1 MSRYYISADYANEDG
16 DRNVVEKLHSWS
28 GPNYLDFTDLAQ
40 VVSGSVSKKD
50 DCRSC
55 ELKKEFNN
63 QINASSVVIFIV
75 GDKTRNREAGSVCGK
90 AAGLGFPCCTPYK
103 QNSNGSKACNNYSY
117 NDYFYNNYYSI
128 DVNPINNYSYLRH
141 EFEQAK
147 KKKKKIIIFYNST
160 QYQNSWLPYYMRG
173 YEDNA
178 YPFWDYGSYG
188 WITNYNRIK
197 RVIEN
202 A

>member
-1 MSRYYISADYANEDG
+1 MWI
-16 DRNVVEKLHSWS
+16 
-28 GPNYLDFTDLAQ
+28 
-40 VVSGSVSKKD
+40 
-50 DCRSC
+50 
-55 ELKKEFNN
+55 KKEFNN

-147 KKKKKIIIFYNST
+147 KKNKKLLFSIILRNIKIHGCLII
-160 QYQNSWLPYYMRG
+160 W
-173 YEDNA
+173 EDMKIMLTLL
-178 YPFWDYGSYG
+178 GL
-188 WITNYNRIK
+188 
-197 RVIEN
+197 RVIWMDYKL
-202 A
+202 